1 MPNFRIDQS
10 NKFYPFFHIFVALI
24 KPNYMKRT
32 LPAILIAFFSLF
44 TSNSIGSNPTEWEI
58 YFENDTVKIEY
69 TYQNCDF
76 SSTASQELIV
86 FRFTNLNENNIK
98 LNYETQLWYD
108 GKEINTE
115 HNSDEFR
122 KTINLENNEIIT
134 TNCENQWKKYS
145 IFSAFVHNETNER
158 YVSLTK
164 FELIN
169 ITTKND

>member
-1 MPNFRIDQS
+1 MI
-10 NKFYPFFHIFVALI
+10 
-24 KPNYMKRT
+24 
-32 LPAILIAFFSLF
+32 
-44 TSNSIGSNPTEWEI
+44 
-58 YFENDTVKIEY
+58 
-69 TYQNCDF
+69 CDF

-86 FRFTNLNENNIK
+86 FRFTNLNENNIT
-98 LNYETQLWYD
+98 LNYETQLWYN

-134 TNCENQWKKYS
+134 TNCENQWKEYS

>member
-1 MPNFRIDQS
+1 
-10 NKFYPFFHIFVALI
+10 
-24 KPNYMKRT
+24 MKKT
-32 LPAILIAFFSLF
+32 LPAILIAFFFLF
-44 TSNSIGSNPTEWEI
+44 TSNSMGSNPTEWEI

-86 FRFTNLNENNIK
+86 FRFTNLNENNIT

-115 HNSDEFR
+115 QNLDEFR

-134 TNCENQWKKYS
+134 TNCENQWKEYS
-145 IFSAFVHNETNER
+145 IFSAFVHNETSER

-164 FELIN
+164 FELKE
-169 ITTKND
+169 ITISHE

>member
-1 MPNFRIDQS
+1 MKKPLLKLISLSFSILFVNTVFSQS
-10 NKFYPFFHIFVALI
+10 DN
-24 KPNYMKRT
+24 
-32 LPAILIAFFSLF
+32 
-44 TSNSIGSNPTEWEI
+44 WEEYYSDNQI
-58 YFENDTVKIEY
+58 KIEY
-69 TYQNCDF
+69 NYMICDF

-86 FRFTNLNENNIK
+86 FRFTNLNENNIT

-134 TNCENQWKKYS
+134 TNCENQWKEYS
-145 IFSAFVHNETNER
+145 IFSAFVHNETSER

-164 FELIN
+164 FELTN
-169 ITTKND
+169 ITTEND

>member
-1 MPNFRIDQS
+1 MKKTLLKLITLTCSILFVNTVFSQS
-10 NKFYPFFHIFVALI
+10 DN
-24 KPNYMKRT
+24 
-32 LPAILIAFFSLF
+32 
-44 TSNSIGSNPTEWEI
+44 WEEYYSDNQI
-58 YFENDTVKIEY
+58 KIEY
-69 TYQNCDF
+69 NYMICDF
-76 SSTASQELIV
+76 SSTANQELIV
-86 FRFTNLNENNIK
+86 FRFTNLSENNIT
-98 LNYETQLWYD
+98 LNYETQIWYD

-134 TNCENQWKKYS
+134 TNCENQWKEYA

-164 FELIN
+164 FELTN

>member
-1 MPNFRIDQS
+1 MKKTLLKSSLFLLSILFANSIFSQS
-10 NKFYPFFHIFVALI
+10 N
-24 KPNYMKRT
+24 N
-32 LPAILIAFFSLF
+32 
-44 TSNSIGSNPTEWEI
+44 WELYYSDNEI
-58 YFENDTVKIEY
+58 KIEY
-69 TYQNCDF
+69 NYMICDF
-76 SSTASQELIV
+76 SSTASQEIVV
-86 FRFTNLNENNIK
+86 FRFTNLNENNIT

-134 TNCENQWKKYS
+134 ANCENQWKEYS

>member
-1 MPNFRIDQS
+1 MKKNLLKLITLTCSILFVNTVFSQS
-10 NKFYPFFHIFVALI
+10 DN
-24 KPNYMKRT
+24 
-32 LPAILIAFFSLF
+32 
-44 TSNSIGSNPTEWEI
+44 WEEYYSDNQI
-58 YFENDTVKIEY
+58 KIEY
-69 TYQNCDF
+69 NYMICDF
-76 SSTASQELIV
+76 SSTANQELIV
-86 FRFTNLNENNIK
+86 FRFTNLSENNIT
-98 LNYETQLWYD
+98 LNYETQIWYD

-134 TNCENQWKKYS
+134 TNCENQWKEYA

-164 FELIN
+164 FELTN

>member
-1 MPNFRIDQS
+1 MRIKQS
-10 NKFYPFFHIFVALI
+10 KEFYPFFRIFVALI
-24 KPNYMKRT
+24 KSNYMKRT
-32 LPAILIAFFSLF
+32 LPVILIAFFSLL
-44 TSNSIGSNPTEWEI
+44 TSNSMGSNPTEWEI

-86 FRFTNLNENNIK
+86 FRFTNLNENNIT

-134 TNCENQWKKYS
+134 TNCENQWKEYS